1 MGDILIDLVCQ
12 YPGLWDKSDPQYKD
26 QNYKDA
32 KWMEIA
38 TILQTPGKYTFMI
51 TCIHLLMIFLQA
63 LLWSTIF
70 DHFHAYFR
78 TADCT

>member
-1 MGDILIDLVCQ
+1 MGEALMDLVHQ

-38 TILQTPGKYTFMI
+38 TILELPGKYAFMI
-51 TCIHLLMIFLQA
+51 TCIYLLMIFLQA
-63 LLWSTIF
+63 LL
-70 DHFHAYFR
+70 
-78 TADCT
+78 